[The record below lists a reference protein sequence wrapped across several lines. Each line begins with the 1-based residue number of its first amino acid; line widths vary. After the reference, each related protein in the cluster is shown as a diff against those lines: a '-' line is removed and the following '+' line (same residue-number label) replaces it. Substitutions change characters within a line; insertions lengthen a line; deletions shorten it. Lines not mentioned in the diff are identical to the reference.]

1 MKLTNINQ
9 KWKLSAYF
17 DSKFMKQALIIMIPL
32 IGQSLL
38 IALMN
43 VIDVF
48 MIGSFL
54 SQEVLNG
61 VGAANTI
68 LLLAMFGFFATNM
81 AGSIYASQYIGNNN
95 LKKMQEV
102 NNIRIM
108 INVTMS
114 IIFTI
119 FIFTLRN
126 DLIKIIIASESSK
139 TMLNFNSQIAIDNGS
154 LYLTTVIWIY
164 PLLSIITTLYQN
176 MTECNKTYLPFLFTI
191 FPVLTNGILN
201 FIFLFYLKMGV
212 MGVAIPTVIA
222 RILEITIVITFL
234 LITKPM
240 FRPMKKFW
248 YVTKDLLLKILKSLL
263 PIFLANILFVL
274 SLTAQTVIYS
284 YYGGADILS
293 ATVVVMN
300 IMNIFYAVFNSYSA
314 IVPIF
319 IGKQLGVGK
328 LSQAVAN
335 IKKIIG
341 LLFLIAITFTII
353 IFGLSFFIFDIL
365 FTNKISNEAISTA
378 RFYLGLQSLAYFF
391 LSFSI
396 IFFSVLRAG
405 GFVKLATALDIL
417 CTWIIIVM
425 TPLIVSIIVTKYFP
439 NFDYKYIFII
449 STIGEIIQFALVT
462 ICVIKIK
469 WARKL
474 I

>member
-9 KWKLSAYF
+9 KWKLSQYF

-102 NNIRIM
+102 NNIKII
-108 INVTMS
+108 INITIS

-119 FIFTLRN
+119 IIFTLRN
-126 DLIKIIIASESSK
+126 DLIKLIIASESSK
-139 TMLNFNSQIAIDNGS
+139 TMLNFNSQTAIDNGS
-154 LYLTTVIWIY
+154 LYLAIVIWIY
-164 PLLSIITTLYQN
+164 PLLSVITTLYQN
-176 MTECNKTYLPFLFTI
+176 MNECNKTYLPFLFTI

-234 LITKPM
+234 LITKPV
-240 FRPMKKFW
+240 FRPMKNFW

-284 YYGGADILS
+284 YYSGADILS

-319 IGKQLGVGK
+319 IGKQLG
-328 LSQAVAN
+328 
-335 IKKIIG
+335 
-341 LLFLIAITFTII
+341 
-353 IFGLSFFIFDIL
+353 
-365 FTNKISNEAISTA
+365 
-378 RFYLGLQSLAYFF
+378 
-391 LSFSI
+391 
-396 IFFSVLRAG
+396 
-405 GFVKLATALDIL
+405 
-417 CTWIIIVM
+417 C
-425 TPLIVSIIVTKYFP
+425 
-439 NFDYKYIFII
+439 
-449 STIGEIIQFALVT
+449 
-462 ICVIKIK
+462 
-469 WARKL
+469 
-474 I
+474 

>member
-1 MKLTNINQ
+1 
-9 KWKLSAYF
+9 
-17 DSKFMKQALIIMIPL
+17 
-32 IGQSLL
+32 
-38 IALMN
+38 
-43 VIDVF
+43 
-48 MIGSFL
+48 
-54 SQEVLNG
+54 
-61 VGAANTI
+61 
-68 LLLAMFGFFATNM
+68 M
-81 AGSIYASQYIGNNN
+81 AGSIYASQYNIGNNN

-126 DLIKIIIASESSK
+126 DLIKLIITSESSN

-154 LYLTTVIWIY
+154 LYLAIVISIY
-164 PLLSIITTLYQN
+164 PLLSVITTLYQN
-176 MTECNKTYLPFLFTI
+176 MNECNKTYLPFLFTI

-212 MGVAIPTVIA
+212 MGVPTPTVIA

-234 LITKPM
+234 LITKPV

-248 YVTKDLLLKILKSLL
+248 YITKDLLLKILKSLL

-284 YYGGADILS
+284 YYGGA
-293 ATVVVMN
+293 
-300 IMNIFYAVFNSYSA
+300 
-314 IVPIF
+314 
-319 IGKQLGVGK
+319 K
-328 LSQAVAN
+328 
-335 IKKIIG
+335 
-341 LLFLIAITFTII
+341 FLIAITFTII

-365 FTNKISNEAISTA
+365 FTNKISNEAINTA

-449 STIGEIIQFALVT
+449 STIGEII
-462 ICVIKIK
+462 
-469 WARKL
+469 
-474 I
+474 